1 MFIIDVSELPPQFI
15 IDAAV
20 VSGQGPSSQ
29 SMLFCR
35 VTLVLPHQI
44 ESAWSHST
52 SRLLTAYVVIIDV
65 SELPWLVSLVLLH
78 QMLPC
83 SLG

>member
-1 MFIIDVSELPPQFI
+1 
-15 IDAAV
+15 
-20 VSGQGPSSQ
+20 
-29 SMLFCR
+29 MLFCR

-78 QMLPC
+78 PMLPC

>member
-1 MFIIDVSELPPQFI
+1 MPDPSLQNRALHARYATSHTLCSESRWSYL
-15 IDAAV
+15 
-20 VSGQGPSSQ
+20 
-29 SMLFCR
+29 
-35 VTLVLPHQI
+35 HQI

-52 SRLLTAYVVIIDV
+52 SRLLTAFVVIIDV

-78 QMLPC
+78 PMLPC